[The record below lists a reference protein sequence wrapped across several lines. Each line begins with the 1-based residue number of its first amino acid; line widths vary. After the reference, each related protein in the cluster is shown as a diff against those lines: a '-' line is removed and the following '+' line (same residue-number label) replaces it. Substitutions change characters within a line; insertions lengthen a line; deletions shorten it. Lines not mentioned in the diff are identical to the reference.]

1 MDKILKKCPL
11 PIAGLILGLAALGNL
26 IQSYGDIYRNI
37 LGTAAGLLLV
47 LFLSKLLLYPKQV
60 REDLNNPVIASVFP
74 TFSMAIMLISTY
86 IKPHSNTLA
95 FLLWIA
101 GLCLHIALIIWFSVK
116 FVFKFKIKQVFP
128 SWFIVYVGIVVASV
142 SGSAFDMADVGKAAF
157 WFGFVTYIILLFIVL
172 YRVLKVKEMPE
183 LTLPLLIILAA
194 PASLLLAGYMNSF
207 TEKSMFIV
215 YFLMTLSF
223 VFYLAALVMLPKLLS
238 LKFYPSYSAFTFPL
252 IISGIGMKLA
262 NGFLTKSN
270 HPIALLKY
278 LIVFQVIVAV
288 AITLYVLFR
297 YIQFLTASNKA
308 TQSVQTAAG
317 K

>member
-1 MDKILKKCPL
+1 MR
-11 PIAGLILGLAALGNL
+11 LAALGNL
-26 IQSYGDIYRNI
+26 VQSYGEIYRNI
-37 LGTAAGLLLV
+37 LGAAAGLLLV
-47 LFLSKLLLYPKQV
+47 LLLSKLFIYSKQV
-60 REDLNNPVIASVFP
+60 GEDLNNPVIASVFP

-86 IKPHSNTLA
+86 IKPYFHTLA
-95 FLLWIA
+95 FFMWIA
-101 GLCLHIALIIWFSVK
+101 GLCLHVVLIIWFSIK

-128 SWFIVYVGIVVASV
+128 SWFIVYVGIAVASV
-142 SGSAFDMADVGKAAF
+142 TGSVFDMANVGKAAF

-172 YRVLKVKEMPE
+172 YRTLKVKEMPE
-183 LTLPLLIILAA
+183 LTLPLLIIFAA

-207 TEKSMFIV
+207 TEKSMFMV
-215 YFLMTLSF
+215 YVLMTLSF
-223 VFYLAALVMLPKLLS
+223 VFYLAALVMLPKLLR

-270 HPIALLKY
+270 HPISLLKY
-278 LIVFQVIVAV
+278 LVVFQVIIAA

-297 YIQFLTASNKA
+297 YIQFLTISGK
-308 TQSVQTAAG
+308 TSQSVQTAAG